1 MNYYQILGIK
11 QTATQ
16 AEIKNAYKALVKK
29 YHPDVYHGD
38 KSFAEKKTKEI
49 NEAYKVLSVPE
60 TKAEYDE
67 FLNPTPT
74 YNYTPPKYDNPET
87 YTTSYSTYEKYKN
100 SNYTNYNNS
109 YNDFYSKYYSSKNYS
124 NSYNNNNNN
133 NYYDKYNKV
142 PNNISSSNKVKIVFL
157 LILAYLFLML
167 MTFSQVSSLLSGT
180 KSGAILDVTENYSP
194 QVQNEI
200 YENNKYN
207 FQPENNYEYDFEKII
222 TEEELYTI
230 YLNAFTGTFRS
241 FEDFKNFFEENY
253 HYIEEYYAPKRN
265 QNTITNSTTNS
276 LTENEFTNTT
286 ISDNEENNI
295 VETNTISSENT
306 NTFDLENSNTSNIDI
321 WDDNYFDDYYY
332 TDFYYQGLPQTN
344 Y

>member
-16 AEIKNAYKALVKK
+16 AEIKSAYKTLVKK
-29 YHPDVYHGD
+29 YHPDVYRGD
-38 KSFAEKKTKEI
+38 KSFAEKKTQEI
-49 NEAYKVLSVPE
+49 NEAYAVLSVPQ

-67 FLNPTPT
+67 ILNPTPT
-74 YNYTPPKYDNPET
+74 YNYTPPKYENPES

-109 YNDFYSKYYSSKNYS
+109 YNDFYSKYYSSRNYS
-124 NSYNNNNNN
+124 STNNN
-133 NYYDKYNKV
+133 NY
-142 PNNISSSNKVKIVFL
+142 SNKTNNNYNTQNNFLTANKIKIIFI
-157 LILAYLFLML
+157 LIIAYIFLML
-167 MTFSQVSSLLSGT
+167 MTFSQVSSLLSGN
-180 KSGAILDVTENYSP
+180 KSGTILDVTDSYTP
-194 QVQNEI
+194 QEQNTI

-207 FQPENNYEYDFEKII
+207 FQPENNYEYNFEEII

-241 FEDFKNFFEENY
+241 FEDFKKFFEENY

-265 QNTITNSTTNS
+265 QNIITNS
-276 LTENEFTNTT
+276 LTENSITNTT
-286 ISDNEENNI
+286 NTVTNEHKNEINNQN
-295 VETNTISSENT
+295 VTSSSI
-306 NTFDLENSNTSNIDI
+306 SNTTI
-321 WDDNYFDDYYY
+321 WDDNYFDDYTY
-332 TDFYYQGLPQTN
+332 TNFYFEGLPQID